1 VPSATDSPGTPQPP
15 AIQRFAGYRSHRPA
29 GHSTRGCAGG
39 AYTEG
44 LTPHVRLVTQ
54 QHRPLAFGPV
64 SSPANGQRQLA
75 GVTVPSATDSPGT
88 PQPPAIQRF
97 AGYRS
102 HRPAGHSTRGCAGG
116 ADTEGLTPHVRL
128 VDAPRTPGLD
138 LVGANAMIWRT
149 PVAPQGG
156 SSLWASKRPNF
167 RAPSPLYR
175 ATNLSNHAV
184 AWGCHTPSTWIGIG
198 C

>member
-1 VPSATDSPGTPQPP
+1 VLRRGGRAPSPPPDVPPRSSARRHAVALAPPPIPAVQIDPQRPASMPGARPRQQPSARSTSAARRTASVSWLVSPCRAQPTRPAPPQPP

-39 AYTEG
+39 AY
-44 LTPHVRLVTQ
+44 
-54 QHRPLAFGPV
+54 
-64 SSPANGQRQLA
+64 
-75 GVTVPSATDSPGT
+75 
-88 PQPPAIQRF
+88 
-97 AGYRS
+97 
-102 HRPAGHSTRGCAGG
+102 
-116 ADTEGLTPHVRL
+116 TEGLTPHVRL